1 MELLG
6 QLEQY
11 RPFNEQEE
19 RDRDILLRCLREEGD
34 IFTRD
39 NAMAHMTAS
48 AWVVNRERT
57 KVLMAYHNIYHSW
70 SWLGG
75 HADGDEDVRRVIK
88 KEIQEESGLTEVKFL
103 SDELFFAGNPH
114 RGWPRK
120 KRRVCILT
128 SASECDLPPGGGY
141 RGAFGCKT

>member
-48 AWVVNRERT
+48 AWVVTKNKLLNFNPVFRT
-57 KVLMAYHNIYHSW
+57 PSETHLTL
-70 SWLGG
+70 LGI
-75 HADGDEDVRRVIK
+75 R
-88 KEIQEESGLTEVKFL
+88 L
-103 SDELFFAGNPH
+103 
-114 RGWPRK
+114 
-120 KRRVCILT
+120 
-128 SASECDLPPGGGY
+128 
-141 RGAFGCKT
+141 

>member
-1 MELLG
+1 MDLLR
-6 QLEQY
+6 QLEEY

-19 RDRDILLRCLREEGD
+19 RDRNIIIRCLKEEKD

-57 KVLMAYHNIYHSW
+57 KVLMAYHNIYQSW

-75 HADGDEDVRRVIK
+75 HADGEQDLYRWL
-88 KEIQEESGLTEVKFL
+88 SGK
-103 SDELFFAGNPH
+103 
-114 RGWPRK
+114 
-120 KRRVCILT
+120 
-128 SASECDLPPGGGY
+128 
-141 RGAFGCKT
+141 

>member
-57 KVLMAYHNIYHSW
+57 KV
-70 SWLGG
+70 
-75 HADGDEDVRRVIK
+75 
-88 KEIQEESGLTEVKFL
+88 
-103 SDELFFAGNPH
+103 
-114 RGWPRK
+114 
-120 KRRVCILT
+120 
-128 SASECDLPPGGGY
+128 
-141 RGAFGCKT
+141 

>member
-75 HADGDEDVRRVIK
+75 HADGERNV
-88 KEIQEESGLTEVKFL
+88 L
-103 SDELFFAGNPH
+103 
-114 RGWPRK
+114 
-120 KRRVCILT
+120 
-128 SASECDLPPGGGY
+128 
-141 RGAFGCKT
+141 